1 MADLISYEYWFSTP
15 NQGGEKHK
23 STYVFNGLIK
33 TLDIPS
39 NGFCVQLGVNTGY
52 TFNLMK
58 QHFGE
63 YRTRGIDLFNV
74 NDDSYV
80 YELNIND
87 IDFNIPIAYAE
98 NDIGELKY
106 DPVPR
111 LNAMKWALKNL
122 IPNGILLTT
131 SNVANKQFGEDV
143 DELAKS
149 FNCKTERLDNYNN
162 EYWAKYFNES
172 TIWNTIS
179 LMLVTKYT

>member
-1 MADLISYEYWFSTP
+1 MNISGKKY
-15 NQGGEKHK
+15 K
-23 STYVFNGLIK
+23 STYIFNGLIK

-39 NGFCVQLGVNTGY
+39 KGFCLQMGVYTGY

-63 YRTRGIDLFNV
+63 HRTRGIDLFNV
-74 NDDSYV
+74 NNDPYV

-98 NDIGELKY
+98 NDIGNINHDHK
-106 DPVPR
+106 PR
-111 LNAMKWALKNL
+111 LKAMKWAIKNL
-122 IPNGILLTT
+122 VPGGILLTT
-131 SNVANKQFGEDV
+131 SDIANDIF
-143 DELAKS
+143 ELDLVSLAES
-149 FNCKTERLDNYNN
+149 YNCKTERLDNYNN
-162 EYWAKYFNES
+162 EYWAKYINES